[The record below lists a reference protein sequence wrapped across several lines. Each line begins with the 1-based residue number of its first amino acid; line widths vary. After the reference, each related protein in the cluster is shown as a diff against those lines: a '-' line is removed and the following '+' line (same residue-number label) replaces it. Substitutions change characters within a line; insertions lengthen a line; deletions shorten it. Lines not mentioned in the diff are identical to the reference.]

1 MIIAFIILAVLAVAA
16 FVFAYKKG
24 DGSHTLGFRIAGNT
38 FINTAPLLFIAF
50 MLAGFM
56 QVVIPPELIKNWLG
70 EEAGLKGIFIGS
82 IGGALI
88 PGGPYIA
95 FPVIA
100 TIFKAGAGLGTAVAC
115 VTGWALWGV
124 ITTMFEL
131 AIIGH
136 RFTFLRLGL
145 VLIFPPFAGILAN
158 LCF

>member
-1 MIIAFIILAVLAVAA
+1 MIIAFIILIILAAA
-16 FVFAYKKG
+16 ASAYAYKKG
-24 DGSHTLGFRIAGNT
+24 DGSHKKGFRIAGNT
-38 FINTAPLLFIAF
+38 FINIAPLLFIAF
-50 MLAGFM
+50 ILAGFM
-56 QVVIPPELIKNWLG
+56 QVVIPPELIKGWLG

-95 FPVIA
+95 FPIIA

-145 VLIFPPFAGILAN
+145 VLIFPPLAGILAN
-158 LCF
+158 IFF

>member
-1 MIIAFIILAVLAVAA
+1 MIAAFIILIILAAA
-16 FVFAYKKG
+16 ASAYAYKKG
-24 DGSHTLGFRIAGNT
+24 DGSHVRGFKIAGNT
-38 FINTAPLLFIAF
+38 FINIAPLLFIAF
-50 MLAGFM
+50 ILAGFM
-56 QVVIPPELIKNWLG
+56 QVVIPPELIKSWLG

-95 FPVIA
+95 FPIIA
-100 TIFKAGAGLGTAVAC
+100 TIYKAGAGLGTAVAC

-136 RFTFLRLGL
+136 RFTLLRLGL
-145 VLIFPPFAGILAN
+145 VLIFPPSAGILAN
-158 LCF
+158 MFF